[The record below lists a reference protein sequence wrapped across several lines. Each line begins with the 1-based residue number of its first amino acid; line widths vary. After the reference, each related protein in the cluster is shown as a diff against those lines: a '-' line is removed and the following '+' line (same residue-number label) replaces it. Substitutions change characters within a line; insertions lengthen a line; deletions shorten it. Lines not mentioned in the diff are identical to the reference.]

1 METAPVCAALE
12 WRRVRV
18 WGSGIFLILSGPR
31 VLREYLRGLGLGVG
45 RDLEDLPVWTEQ
57 HCVWSYEGFD

>member
-18 WGSGIFLILSGPR
+18 WGSGIFLILSGPG
-31 VLREYLRGLGLGVG
+31 VLGEYLRGLAMGIY
-45 RDLEDLPVWTEQ
+45 LEDLPVWAKQ
-57 HCVWSYEGFD
+57 HCVGGYEGFD